1 MKIIFN
7 DYGFTIRNLSKQRR
21 IDFDGRGM
29 DETSLK
35 TGEKIKFSENTLS
48 VLKLSLPL
56 PFSRIATISFNGKKQ
71 NVSFLLNS
79 QKQLNANDLKLRIS
93 YIPPHFFLFNLYIL
107 ELILFLI
114 FISLAVIFYAQGKI
128 SQFIR
133 ICPFNCMP
141 FTSYPSIRKSSYC
154 IINFISSLYI

>member
-56 PFSRIATISFNGKKQ
+56 PFSRIATIS
-71 NVSFLLNS
+71 
-79 QKQLNANDLKLRIS
+79 
-93 YIPPHFFLFNLYIL
+93 
-107 ELILFLI
+107 
-114 FISLAVIFYAQGKI
+114 
-128 SQFIR
+128 
-133 ICPFNCMP
+133 
-141 FTSYPSIRKSSYC
+141 
-154 IINFISSLYI
+154 